1 MKKNTNPVCHTQILF
16 SQHTTDST
24 CHTEPLGEVS
34 NSTCHT
40 ERREVSHN
48 TESKR
53 DFSPTAQNDKIV
65 TCHTERSEV
74 STTTYK
80 PSGIEW
86 LGEIP
91 QGWEIKKLKYIGE
104 IFGGVTGKTI
114 KDFSKEYKLNFKPYI
129 TFTNVCNNAV
139 INPDLM
145 EYVFIDSKEKQ
156 NKVLKNDILFLQ
168 SSETFEDVG
177 KSAIYLNDD
186 EVYLN
191 TFCKGFRIEREA
203 YPMYLNY
210 LLSSLSYKRYFM
222 SVCSGFTRI
231 NLRQEHFLDIPLILP
246 PLQEQKEIAEFL
258 DKKCE
263 KIQNYINKK
272 QKLITLLQEKKQAL
286 INEAVCGRVACS
298 RDFSPTAQNDKIVTC
313 HTEPLGEVST
323 TAYKPS
329 GIEWLGEIPQGWEI
343 KKAKG
348 IFKEVKRSVEDNDEI
363 ITCFRDGVVTLRKNR
378 RTEGFTNSLKEI
390 GYQGIRVNDLVIH
403 SMDAFAGAIGV
414 SDSNGKATPVYVVC
428 VPRYDDLA
436 DNKYYAYLLRNMA
449 NSGFILSLAKGIRE
463 RSTEFK
469 YNDFADLKIP
479 LPPLHKQ
486 KEIAAF
492 LDSKVAQINSVIEKT
507 KRQIELVKEYKNTLI
522 NEAVCGR
529 INFLEGIL
537 NE

>member
-1 MKKNTNPVCHTQILF
+1 MKKHTQ
-16 SQHTTDST
+16 SPYESSK
-24 CHTEPLGEVS
+24 VS
-34 NSTCHT
+34 
-40 ERREVSHN
+40 
-48 TESKR
+48 
-53 DFSPTAQNDKIV
+53 
-65 TCHTERSEV
+65 
-74 STTTYK
+74 YK

-258 DKKCE
+258 DSKCE
-263 KIQNYINKK
+263 KIQNYIDKK

-286 INEAVCGRVACS
+286 INES
-298 RDFSPTAQNDKIVTC
+298 VTKGLNPNI
-313 HTEPLGEVST
+313 ES
-323 TAYKPS
+323 KNS
-329 GIEWLGEIPQGWEI
+329 GIEYLGLIPHHWEV
-343 KKAKG
+343 KKLKHICKINPQTNETLPNNFVYIDLESVAKG
-348 IFKEVKRSVEDNDEI
+348 Q
-363 ITCFRDGVVTLRKNR
+363 L
-378 RTEGFTNSLKEI
+378 LKEQTI
-390 GYQGIRVNDLVIH
+390 NKEQAPSRAQRILQKQDILFQLVRPYQRNNYIFNKNGDYVASTGYAQIRTKECVNFV
-403 SMDAFAGAIGV
+403 
-414 SDSNGKATPVYVVC
+414 
-428 VPRYDDLA
+428 
-436 DNKYYAYLLRNMA
+436 YYALLE
-449 NSGFILSLAKGIRE
+449 NSFVERVILK
-463 RSTEFK
+463 STGSN
-469 YNDFADLKIP
+469 YPAITSNDFADLKIP
-479 LPPLHKQ
+479 LPPLQEQKQ
-486 KEIAAF
+486 IANF
-492 LDSKVAQINSVIEKT
+492 LDEKCEKINSVIEKT
-507 KRQIELVKEYKNTLI
+507 KKQIELIKEYKNTLI

-529 INFLEGIL
+529 INLERK
-537 NE
+537 

>member
-1 MKKNTNPVCHTQILF
+1 MRV
-16 SQHTTDST
+16 
-24 CHTEPLGEVS
+24 
-34 NSTCHT
+34 
-40 ERREVSHN
+40 
-48 TESKR
+48 
-53 DFSPTAQNDKIV
+53 
-65 TCHTERSEV
+65 
-74 STTTYK
+74 YK

-286 INEAVCGRVACS
+286 INEAVCGRVAC
-298 RDFSPTAQNDKIVTC
+298 
-313 HTEPLGEVST
+313 HTERSEVST

-329 GIEWLGEIPQGWEI
+329 GIEYLGLIPHHWEV
-343 KKAKG
+343 A
-348 IFKEVKRSVEDNDEI
+348 RSGLIYKNISSGTTPQSDNDEYY
-363 ITCFRDGVVTLRKNR
+363 KN
-378 RTEGFTNSLKEI
+378 GNIFWINSGDLNDSVLTNSKNKITQKAMMAYSALKISPKGSLIIAMYGATI
-390 GYQGIRVNDLVIH
+390 GKVSILGIDACTNQACCVLCESKYLNTRFVFYYFIAKRQDLI
-403 SMDAFAGAIGV
+403 SM
-414 SDSNGKATPVYVVC
+414 
-428 VPRYDDLA
+428 
-436 DNKYYAYLLRNMA
+436 AYGGGQPNISQDIIK
-449 NSGFILSLAKGIRE
+449 NF
-463 RSTEFK
+463 
-469 YNDFADLKIP
+469 KIP
-479 LPPLHKQ
+479 LPPLQEQKQ
-486 KEIAAF
+486 IANF
-492 LDSKVAQINSVIEKT
+492 LDEKCEKINSVIEKT
-507 KRQIELVKEYKNTLI
+507 KKQIELVKEYKNTLI

-529 INFLEGIL
+529 INLERK
-537 NE
+537 